1 MFDVIPMV
9 ATENTYR
16 RYTKKKEKGIKA
28 CNCKKKKKS
37 TKQEERQQEGKR
49 VTKKPQDRKKTS

>member
-28 CNCKKKKKS
+28 CNCKKKKKN
-37 TKQEERQQEGKR
+37 QQN
-49 VTKKPQDRKKTS
+49 RKKDSKREKE

>member
-28 CNCKKKKKS
+28 CNCKKKKINK
-37 TKQEERQQEGKR
+37 TGRKTARGK
-49 VTKKPQDRKKTS
+49 KITS